1 MNLIVESQ
9 DVDLCF
15 IGNIDQRV
23 NQGSGEL
30 TVNIKDKA
38 RVSDFEEK
46 TGIKLYDG
54 EGNVNPGGFDIF
66 GQFGRLAKWIKGDF
80 DPCVLEDSWDHPE
93 RVDTPISIAT
103 PTPSIESA
111 PNVPEKPIAAEIEPQ
126 TREEQILKPLAT
138 KMMFAPKVPDP
149 DDQIFNAKAF
159 YKD

>member
-1 MNLIVESQ
+1 M
-9 DVDLCF
+9 
-15 IGNIDQRV
+15 GNIDQRV

-38 RVSDFEEK
+38 RVSNFEEK

-66 GQFGRLAKWIKGDF
+66 GQFSRLAQWIKGDF
-80 DPCVLEDSWDHPE
+80 DPCVLEDSVDHPE
-93 RVDTPISIAT
+93 RVDVPITIAK
-103 PTPSIESA
+103 PTPGIESA
-111 PNVPEKPIAAEIEPQ
+111 HNVPEKPISTMIEPQ
-126 TREEQILKPLAT
+126 TKLEQIIKPLAT
-138 KMMFAPKVPDP
+138 KMVFAPKVPDP